1 MAKSYVGKK
10 DLGEL
15 MDYVS
20 MLGDKAVSALKSEVY
35 EDAVKLF
42 KESQEQVPVLSGD
55 LRSSGTLEVD
65 ETPNSTRIE
74 VSYNEDYAFT
84 VHENV
89 KQYTFKHG
97 KLSHYLSRPFWAIFE
112 APGYDDDLADRVL
125 KRAESGKLKTVA
137 RGMKGKPGP
146 LADRSKSRHYR

>member
-1 MAKSYVGKK
+1 MAKSYVDRKE
-10 DLGEL
+10 LGEL

-20 MLGDKAVSALKSEVY
+20 MLGDKAVSALKSEIY
-35 EDAVKLF
+35 EDAVKVF
-42 KESQEQVPVLSGD
+42 QESQEQVPVRSGD

-74 VSYNEDYAFT
+74 ISYDENYAMT

-97 KLSHYLSRPFWAIFE
+97 KLSHYLARLFRAIFE
-112 APGYDDDLADRVL
+112 APGYDDGVADRVL
-125 KRAESGKLKTVA
+125 KRAKSGKRKTAA

-146 LADRSKSRHYR
+146 LADPSKSRHSR